1 MRRLLPTV
9 LLVAMLLHVAACQRT
24 VSPEGYVSE
33 TPVERYV
40 RNIPKAYAGKRPVV
54 LKPPVAQAPAPSMA
68 APQYYVEPATTPM
81 MGGADYTSQPLAAP
95 VMMPPPVVSAPMTPP
110 GDWNT
115 LPSYNGSMPAQ
126 DLSRMNTGSSYAPS
140 PVVSN
145 MMMPPQQQIA
155 APSAIITREVDYGR
169 EITVYPLDRA
179 DAPMPYIPPATT
191 YEQPPVKVYKKQA
204 PAGLND

>member
-1 MRRLLPTV
+1 MRHLLPAV
-9 LLVAMLLHVAACQRT
+9 LLVATLLPLAACQRT

-33 TPVERYV
+33 TPVEKYV
-40 RNIPKAYAGKRPVV
+40 RNLPKAYGGQRPVV
-54 LKPPVAQAPAPSMA
+54 LKPPAMQPAAPVMA
-68 APQYYVEPATTPM
+68 APQYYSQPVVSAPVMGAT
-81 MGGADYTSQPLAAP
+81 DYTSQPLA
-95 VMMPPPVVSAPMTPP
+95 PPVMTPP
-110 GDWNT
+110 GDWST
-115 LPSYNGSMPAQ
+115 LPSYNGSLPAQ
-126 DLSRMNTGSSYAPS
+126 ELSPMSAQGSYAPS

-155 APSAIITREVDYGR
+155 APSSLITREVNYGR

-191 YEQPPVKVYKKQA
+191 YVQPPVKTYKKQM

>member
-9 LLVAMLLHVAACQRT
+9 LLVAMLLPLAACQRT

-33 TPVERYV
+33 TPVEKYV
-40 RNIPKAYAGKRPVV
+40 RNLPKAYGGHRPVV
-54 LKPPVAQAPAPSMA
+54 LKPPMAHAPAPVMA
-68 APQYYVEPATTPM
+68 APQYYVEPVAPVMSGT
-81 MGGADYTSQPLAAP
+81 DYTSQPLAPP
-95 VMMPPPVVSAPMTPP
+95 VMPMVAVPPQTPP

-115 LPSYNGSMPAQ
+115 LSTYNGSLPSQ
-126 DLSRMNTGSSYAPS
+126 DLSPMHHTTNTYAPS
-140 PVVSN
+140 PVVSH

-155 APSAIITREVDYGR
+155 QPSSLVTREVNYGR

-191 YEQPPVKVYKKQA
+191 YQQPPVKTFKKQS
-204 PAGLND
+204 PVGFND